1 MSEEMNISPAEQ
13 ENMNNTVSPV
23 AEESVA
29 AEQTAP
35 RRPGRPKGSK
45 NKRIGMD
52 NPSTGPQAR
61 MEEKQEEN
69 ISSAPAMAEEEPIN
83 MENVRPDALV
93 APANAVSAP
102 MNAVSFGPPEDDDE
116 DD

>member
-52 NPSTGPQAR
+52 NPSTVPQAM

-69 ISSAPAMAEEEPIN
+69 IS
-83 MENVRPDALV
+83 
-93 APANAVSAP
+93 
-102 MNAVSFGPPEDDDE
+102 DE
-116 DD
+116 DVLNALKKLKGLSEKRG